1 MPRQGALFQREGR
14 SIVIVSHALDVV
26 RQLCDRAV
34 MLDHGRVHAIG
45 SPDDVVREMRLT
57 ILHHDLEFAREEGS
71 KEVEIVHVELLRDD
85 VALQGPVRSG
95 ETLTVQL
102 DLRAAERVVDPVVSF
117 ALHDATNSYVFGD
130 DTARL
135 GLDLG
140 TVEGQR
146 RIRFGAGPD
155 PSDRRQ
161 VLDHPRGPFP
171 RQRTGLPRA
180 GRALFVRSAAGGRPP
195 RPTLDPRHGP
205 DGGPVSD
212 TTTTPTQKGDRRMTI
227 GLILVS
233 VTLAAIAQV
242 TLKMGMNHVTDANGG
257 QLALSGESLKQ
268 ILTTLLVWVGLGIFA
283 ISAVLWLF
291 ALSRASLSFAYP
303 FAALGYVI
311 IVAASILFLDEHVP
325 PLGWAGVG
333 CIVVGI
339 LLVAQGSPQ
348 G

>member
-1 MPRQGALFQREGR
+1 M
-14 SIVIVSHALDVV
+14 
-26 RQLCDRAV
+26 
-34 MLDHGRVHAIG
+34 
-45 SPDDVVREMRLT
+45 
-57 ILHHDLEFAREEGS
+57 
-71 KEVEIVHVELLRDD
+71 
-85 VALQGPVRSG
+85 
-95 ETLTVQL
+95 
-102 DLRAAERVVDPVVSF
+102 
-117 ALHDATNSYVFGD
+117 
-130 DTARL
+130 
-135 GLDLG
+135 
-140 TVEGQR
+140 
-146 RIRFGAGPD
+146 
-155 PSDRRQ
+155 
-161 VLDHPRGPFP
+161 
-171 RQRTGLPRA
+171 
-180 GRALFVRSAAGGRPP
+180 
-195 RPTLDPRHGP
+195 
-205 DGGPVSD
+205 SD

-257 QLALSGESLKQ
+257 QLALTGESLKQ

-325 PLGWAGVG
+325 PLGWAGVA

-339 LLVAQGSPQ
+339 LLVAQGSSQ

>member
-1 MPRQGALFQREGR
+1 
-14 SIVIVSHALDVV
+14 
-26 RQLCDRAV
+26 
-34 MLDHGRVHAIG
+34 
-45 SPDDVVREMRLT
+45 
-57 ILHHDLEFAREEGS
+57 
-71 KEVEIVHVELLRDD
+71 
-85 VALQGPVRSG
+85 
-95 ETLTVQL
+95 
-102 DLRAAERVVDPVVSF
+102 
-117 ALHDATNSYVFGD
+117 
-130 DTARL
+130 
-135 GLDLG
+135 
-140 TVEGQR
+140 
-146 RIRFGAGPD
+146 
-155 PSDRRQ
+155 
-161 VLDHPRGPFP
+161 
-171 RQRTGLPRA
+171 
-180 GRALFVRSAAGGRPP
+180 
-195 RPTLDPRHGP
+195 
-205 DGGPVSD
+205 VSD

-257 QLALSGESLKQ
+257 QLALTGESLKQ

-325 PLGWAGVG
+325 LLGWAGVA

>member
-1 MPRQGALFQREGR
+1 M
-14 SIVIVSHALDVV
+14 
-26 RQLCDRAV
+26 
-34 MLDHGRVHAIG
+34 
-45 SPDDVVREMRLT
+45 
-57 ILHHDLEFAREEGS
+57 
-71 KEVEIVHVELLRDD
+71 
-85 VALQGPVRSG
+85 
-95 ETLTVQL
+95 
-102 DLRAAERVVDPVVSF
+102 
-117 ALHDATNSYVFGD
+117 
-130 DTARL
+130 
-135 GLDLG
+135 
-140 TVEGQR
+140 
-146 RIRFGAGPD
+146 
-155 PSDRRQ
+155 
-161 VLDHPRGPFP
+161 
-171 RQRTGLPRA
+171 
-180 GRALFVRSAAGGRPP
+180 
-195 RPTLDPRHGP
+195 
-205 DGGPVSD
+205 SD

-233 VTLAAIAQV
+233 VTFAAIAQV

-268 ILTTLLVWVGLGIFA
+268 ILTTLLIWVGLGIFA

-325 PLGWAGVG
+325 PLGWAGVA

>member
-1 MPRQGALFQREGR
+1 M
-14 SIVIVSHALDVV
+14 
-26 RQLCDRAV
+26 
-34 MLDHGRVHAIG
+34 
-45 SPDDVVREMRLT
+45 
-57 ILHHDLEFAREEGS
+57 
-71 KEVEIVHVELLRDD
+71 
-85 VALQGPVRSG
+85 
-95 ETLTVQL
+95 
-102 DLRAAERVVDPVVSF
+102 
-117 ALHDATNSYVFGD
+117 
-130 DTARL
+130 
-135 GLDLG
+135 
-140 TVEGQR
+140 
-146 RIRFGAGPD
+146 
-155 PSDRRQ
+155 
-161 VLDHPRGPFP
+161 
-171 RQRTGLPRA
+171 
-180 GRALFVRSAAGGRPP
+180 
-195 RPTLDPRHGP
+195 
-205 DGGPVSD
+205 SD

-233 VTLAAIAQV
+233 VTFAAIAQV
-242 TLKMGMNHVTDANGG
+242 TLKMGMNQVTDANGG

-325 PLGWAGVG
+325 PLGWAGVA

>member
-1 MPRQGALFQREGR
+1 
-14 SIVIVSHALDVV
+14 
-26 RQLCDRAV
+26 
-34 MLDHGRVHAIG
+34 
-45 SPDDVVREMRLT
+45 
-57 ILHHDLEFAREEGS
+57 
-71 KEVEIVHVELLRDD
+71 
-85 VALQGPVRSG
+85 
-95 ETLTVQL
+95 
-102 DLRAAERVVDPVVSF
+102 
-117 ALHDATNSYVFGD
+117 
-130 DTARL
+130 
-135 GLDLG
+135 
-140 TVEGQR
+140 
-146 RIRFGAGPD
+146 
-155 PSDRRQ
+155 
-161 VLDHPRGPFP
+161 
-171 RQRTGLPRA
+171 
-180 GRALFVRSAAGGRPP
+180 
-195 RPTLDPRHGP
+195 
-205 DGGPVSD
+205 VSD

-268 ILTTLLVWVGLGIFA
+268 ILSTLLVWVGLGIFA

-325 PLGWAGVG
+325 PLGWAGVA

>member
-1 MPRQGALFQREGR
+1 
-14 SIVIVSHALDVV
+14 
-26 RQLCDRAV
+26 
-34 MLDHGRVHAIG
+34 
-45 SPDDVVREMRLT
+45 
-57 ILHHDLEFAREEGS
+57 
-71 KEVEIVHVELLRDD
+71 
-85 VALQGPVRSG
+85 
-95 ETLTVQL
+95 
-102 DLRAAERVVDPVVSF
+102 
-117 ALHDATNSYVFGD
+117 
-130 DTARL
+130 
-135 GLDLG
+135 
-140 TVEGQR
+140 
-146 RIRFGAGPD
+146 
-155 PSDRRQ
+155 
-161 VLDHPRGPFP
+161 
-171 RQRTGLPRA
+171 
-180 GRALFVRSAAGGRPP
+180 
-195 RPTLDPRHGP
+195 
-205 DGGPVSD
+205 VSD

-325 PLGWAGVG
+325 PLGWAGVA

>member
-1 MPRQGALFQREGR
+1 M
-14 SIVIVSHALDVV
+14 
-26 RQLCDRAV
+26 
-34 MLDHGRVHAIG
+34 
-45 SPDDVVREMRLT
+45 
-57 ILHHDLEFAREEGS
+57 
-71 KEVEIVHVELLRDD
+71 
-85 VALQGPVRSG
+85 
-95 ETLTVQL
+95 
-102 DLRAAERVVDPVVSF
+102 
-117 ALHDATNSYVFGD
+117 
-130 DTARL
+130 
-135 GLDLG
+135 
-140 TVEGQR
+140 
-146 RIRFGAGPD
+146 
-155 PSDRRQ
+155 
-161 VLDHPRGPFP
+161 
-171 RQRTGLPRA
+171 
-180 GRALFVRSAAGGRPP
+180 
-195 RPTLDPRHGP
+195 
-205 DGGPVSD
+205 SD

-233 VTLAAIAQV
+233 VTFAAIAQV

-325 PLGWAGVG
+325 LLGWAGVA

>member
-1 MPRQGALFQREGR
+1 M
-14 SIVIVSHALDVV
+14 
-26 RQLCDRAV
+26 
-34 MLDHGRVHAIG
+34 
-45 SPDDVVREMRLT
+45 
-57 ILHHDLEFAREEGS
+57 
-71 KEVEIVHVELLRDD
+71 
-85 VALQGPVRSG
+85 
-95 ETLTVQL
+95 
-102 DLRAAERVVDPVVSF
+102 
-117 ALHDATNSYVFGD
+117 
-130 DTARL
+130 
-135 GLDLG
+135 
-140 TVEGQR
+140 
-146 RIRFGAGPD
+146 
-155 PSDRRQ
+155 
-161 VLDHPRGPFP
+161 
-171 RQRTGLPRA
+171 
-180 GRALFVRSAAGGRPP
+180 
-195 RPTLDPRHGP
+195 
-205 DGGPVSD
+205 SD

-268 ILTTLLVWVGLGIFA
+268 ILSTLLIWVGLGIFA

-325 PLGWAGVG
+325 PLGWAGVA

>member
-1 MPRQGALFQREGR
+1 M
-14 SIVIVSHALDVV
+14 
-26 RQLCDRAV
+26 
-34 MLDHGRVHAIG
+34 
-45 SPDDVVREMRLT
+45 
-57 ILHHDLEFAREEGS
+57 
-71 KEVEIVHVELLRDD
+71 
-85 VALQGPVRSG
+85 
-95 ETLTVQL
+95 
-102 DLRAAERVVDPVVSF
+102 
-117 ALHDATNSYVFGD
+117 
-130 DTARL
+130 
-135 GLDLG
+135 
-140 TVEGQR
+140 
-146 RIRFGAGPD
+146 
-155 PSDRRQ
+155 
-161 VLDHPRGPFP
+161 
-171 RQRTGLPRA
+171 
-180 GRALFVRSAAGGRPP
+180 
-195 RPTLDPRHGP
+195 
-205 DGGPVSD
+205 SD

-303 FAALGYVI
+303 VAALGYVI

-325 PLGWAGVG
+325 PLGWAGVA